1 MKKKVGIAGFGVVG
15 KRRSEFI
22 NKRNDMEV
30 VSVCDQTFTGS
41 GTLSSGIKYFQNYQQ
56 LISDGID
63 ILFVCISNDM
73 AAEITIAGLESGL
86 HIFCEK
92 PPSRNLEELVKVQE
106 CEQKYPDLKLKYGFN
121 HRYHLSVRDALEVVK
136 SGKLGRVINLRG
148 VYGKSQLVTF
158 GKNHDWRTQRKLAGG
173 GILLDQGIH
182 MVDLMRLFGGEFSDI
197 SSIIS
202 NDFWGHDVEDNAYAL
217 MSTDEGVVAMLHSS
231 ATQWRHSFSLEVTL
245 ETGMLVLAGI
255 LSGSKSYGNETLT
268 IVTRTGDDRV
278 NPDEEFREYDIDPSW
293 ADEIQDFSQAINDN
307 KEIKEGNL
315 ADAFKTMK
323 LVYDIYC
330 ADVKWKKKWGLEN
343 NSS

>member
-1 MKKKVGIAGFGVVG
+1 
-15 KRRSEFI
+15 
-22 NKRNDMEV
+22 MEV

-245 ETGMLVLAGI
+245 ETGMLILAGI

-293 ADEIQDFSQAINDN
+293 ADEIQDFSQAISDN

-330 ADVKWKKKWGLEN
+330 ADVKWKKKWGLAN